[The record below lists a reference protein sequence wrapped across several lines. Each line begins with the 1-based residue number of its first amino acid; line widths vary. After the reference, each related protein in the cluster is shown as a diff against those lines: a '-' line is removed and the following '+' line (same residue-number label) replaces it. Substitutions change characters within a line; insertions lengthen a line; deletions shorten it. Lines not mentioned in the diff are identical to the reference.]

1 MATPIPELI
10 GSPLPAISVILP
22 VLNEES
28 HLEGA
33 VLSVLSQ
40 DYRGPLE
47 IILALGPSRDRTNE
61 IATKLASHDNRV
73 KLLDSP
79 TGKTAAGLN
88 LALAASKSPVVVRV
102 DGHAQIPNNYI
113 SLIVEILNKTGAVN
127 VGGVMA
133 AVGTTAF
140 ERAVAGAMRSPLG
153 VGASR
158 FHTGGEAG
166 EVDTVY
172 LGAFR
177 REALVAIG
185 GFDGDDNAANVKY
198 LYYTSDGG
206 KTWGNPSNRLDPTGV
221 LSTSQEITLKM
232 FSDFNNN
239 IVVIGDRGGFIRYS
253 PNNGHN
259 WYEIIPAGG
268 LSNIQSAYY
277 KDDVLIIG
285 TIGGIIYTG
294 TIQPPD
300 YLFIGGT
307 QYTDISGSIITDSA
321 FCSETNQLFFIGGNS
336 IYSYT
341 VNESLLTYNGPPV
354 NTSISGASYKKI
366 KFNLIIRFIKKYKPI
381 VLVLNAI
388 NAMITVKIG
397 VKLFNIPQNPLLSPV
412 PA

>member
-61 IATKLASHDNRV
+61 IATKLASQDNRV
-73 KLLDSP
+73 KLIDSP

-185 GFDGDDNAANVKY
+185 GFDERFTRAQDWELNFRLRENGGVIYFDPRLHVTYRPRSSVSALAKQYFEYGRWRRVVSRRHSGTINYRY
-198 LYYTSDGG
+198 LAPPFALLGFSASLVLGI
-206 KTWGNPSNRLDPTGV
+206 V
-221 LSTSQEITLKM
+221 LSSIFFIPALVYLLFVVLASLKISTSIREYLLLLL
-232 FSDFNNN
+232 
-239 IVVIGDRGGFIRYS
+239 VIPTMHFAWGAGFISS
-253 PNNGHN
+253 PKT
-259 WYEIIPAGG
+259 
-268 LSNIQSAYY
+268 L
-277 KDDVLIIG
+277 
-285 TIGGIIYTG
+285 
-294 TIQPPD
+294 
-300 YLFIGGT
+300 
-307 QYTDISGSIITDSA
+307 
-321 FCSETNQLFFIGGNS
+321 
-336 IYSYT
+336 
-341 VNESLLTYNGPPV
+341 
-354 NTSISGASYKKI
+354 
-366 KFNLIIRFIKKYKPI
+366 
-381 VLVLNAI
+381 
-388 NAMITVKIG
+388 
-397 VKLFNIPQNPLLSPV
+397 V
-412 PA
+412 PASQ

>member
-1 MATPIPELI
+1 MATPTHELI

-61 IATKLASHDNRV
+61 IAAKLATQDNRV

-102 DGHAQIPNNYI
+102 DGHAQIPNDYI

-158 FHTGGEAG
+158 FHTGGQAG

-185 GFDGDDNAANVKY
+185 GFDERFTRAQDWELNFRLRENGGVIYFDPRLHVTYRPRSTVRALAKQYFEYGRWRRVVSRRHSGTINYRY
-198 LYYTSDGG
+198 LAPPFALLGFSASLVLGI
-206 KTWGNPSNRLDPTGV
+206 V
-221 LSTSQEITLKM
+221 LSAV
-232 FSDFNNN
+232 FF
-239 IVVIGDRGGFIRYS
+239 
-253 PNNGHN
+253 
-259 WYEIIPAGG
+259 IPA
-268 LSNIQSAYY
+268 LVYLLFV
-277 KDDVLIIG
+277 VLAS
-285 TIGGIIYTG
+285 
-294 TIQPPD
+294 
-300 YLFIGGT
+300 LK
-307 QYTDISGSIITDSA
+307 IS
-321 FCSETNQLFFIGGNS
+321 
-336 IYSYT
+336 
-341 VNESLLTYNGPPV
+341 
-354 NTSISGASYKKI
+354 TSISEYLLLLLVIPTMHFAWGAG
-366 KFNLIIRFIKKYKPI
+366 FIS
-381 VLVLNAI
+381 
-388 NAMITVKIG
+388 
-397 VKLFNIPQNPLLSPV
+397 SPKTLV
-412 PA
+412 PASQ

>member
-1 MATPIPELI
+1 MATPTHELI

-40 DYRGPLE
+40 DYRGPFE

-61 IATKLASHDNRV
+61 IAAKLASQDNRV
-73 KLLDSP
+73 KLIDSP

-102 DGHAQIPNNYI
+102 DGHAQIPKNYI
-113 SLIVEILNKTGAVN
+113 SLIVEILNETGAVN

-185 GFDGDDNAANVKY
+185 GFDERFTRAQDWELNFRLRENGGVIYFDPRLHVTYRPRSSIGALAKQYFEYGRWRRVVSRRHSGTINYRY
-198 LYYTSDGG
+198 LAPPFALIGFSASLILGIALSSIFFIPALVY
-206 KTWGNPSNRLDPTGV
+206 LLFVV
-221 LSTSQEITLKM
+221 LASLKISTSMSEYFLLLL
-232 FSDFNNN
+232 
-239 IVVIGDRGGFIRYS
+239 VIPTMHFAWGAGFISS
-253 PNNGHN
+253 PKT
-259 WYEIIPAGG
+259 
-268 LSNIQSAYY
+268 L
-277 KDDVLIIG
+277 
-285 TIGGIIYTG
+285 
-294 TIQPPD
+294 
-300 YLFIGGT
+300 
-307 QYTDISGSIITDSA
+307 
-321 FCSETNQLFFIGGNS
+321 
-336 IYSYT
+336 
-341 VNESLLTYNGPPV
+341 
-354 NTSISGASYKKI
+354 
-366 KFNLIIRFIKKYKPI
+366 
-381 VLVLNAI
+381 
-388 NAMITVKIG
+388 
-397 VKLFNIPQNPLLSPV
+397 V
-412 PA
+412 PASQ

>member
-28 HLEGA
+28 HLERA

-61 IATKLASHDNRV
+61 IATKLASQDNRV

-79 TGKTAAGLN
+79 TGKTATGLN

-177 REALVAIG
+177 REALNAIG
-185 GFDGDDNAANVKY
+185 GFDERFTRAQDWELNFRLRENGGVIYFDPRLHVTYRPRSSVGALAKQYFEYGRWRRVVSRRHSGTINYRY
-198 LYYTSDGG
+198 LAPPFALLGFSTSIV
-206 KTWGNPSNRLDPTGV
+206 LGV
-221 LSTSQEITLKM
+221 LLSSIFFIPALVYLLFVVLASLKISTSVGEYLLLL
-232 FSDFNNN
+232 
-239 IVVIGDRGGFIRYS
+239 VVIPTMHFAWGAGFISS
-253 PNNGHN
+253 PKT
-259 WYEIIPAGG
+259 
-268 LSNIQSAYY
+268 L
-277 KDDVLIIG
+277 
-285 TIGGIIYTG
+285 
-294 TIQPPD
+294 
-300 YLFIGGT
+300 
-307 QYTDISGSIITDSA
+307 
-321 FCSETNQLFFIGGNS
+321 
-336 IYSYT
+336 
-341 VNESLLTYNGPPV
+341 
-354 NTSISGASYKKI
+354 
-366 KFNLIIRFIKKYKPI
+366 
-381 VLVLNAI
+381 
-388 NAMITVKIG
+388 
-397 VKLFNIPQNPLLSPV
+397 V
-412 PA
+412 PASQ

>member
-28 HLEGA
+28 HIESA

-61 IATKLASHDNRV
+61 IATKLASQDNRV

-88 LALAASKSPVVVRV
+88 LALAVSKSPVVVRV

-177 REALVAIG
+177 REALIAIG
-185 GFDGDDNAANVKY
+185 GFDERFTRAQDWELNFRLRENGGVIYFDPRLHVTYRPRSSVGALAKQYFEYGRWRRVVSRRHSGTINYRY
-198 LYYTSDGG
+198 LAPPFALLGF
-206 KTWGNPSNRLDPTGV
+206 
-221 LSTSQEITLKM
+221 STSIVLGILLSSIFFIPALVYLLFVVLASLKI
-232 FSDFNNN
+232 STS
-239 IVVIGDRGGFIRYS
+239 IGEYLLLLVVIPTMHFAWGAGFISS
-253 PNNGHN
+253 PKT
-259 WYEIIPAGG
+259 
-268 LSNIQSAYY
+268 L
-277 KDDVLIIG
+277 
-285 TIGGIIYTG
+285 
-294 TIQPPD
+294 
-300 YLFIGGT
+300 
-307 QYTDISGSIITDSA
+307 
-321 FCSETNQLFFIGGNS
+321 
-336 IYSYT
+336 
-341 VNESLLTYNGPPV
+341 
-354 NTSISGASYKKI
+354 
-366 KFNLIIRFIKKYKPI
+366 
-381 VLVLNAI
+381 
-388 NAMITVKIG
+388 
-397 VKLFNIPQNPLLSPV
+397 V
-412 PA
+412 PASQ

>member
-1 MATPIPELI
+1 MATPTHELI

-61 IATKLASHDNRV
+61 IAAKLASQDRRV

-88 LALAASKSPVVVRV
+88 LALAASNNPVVVRV
-102 DGHAQIPNNYI
+102 DGHAQIPKNYI

-133 AVGTTAF
+133 AVGTTVF

-185 GFDGDDNAANVKY
+185 GFDERFTRAQDWELNFRLRENGGVIYFDPRSHVTYRPRSSIGALAKQYFEYGRWRRVVSRRHSGTINYRY
-198 LYYTSDGG
+198 LAPPFALIGFSASLILGIALSSIFFIPALVY
-206 KTWGNPSNRLDPTGV
+206 LLFVV
-221 LSTSQEITLKM
+221 LASLKISTSMTEYFLLLL
-232 FSDFNNN
+232 
-239 IVVIGDRGGFIRYS
+239 VIPTMHFAWGAGFISS
-253 PNNGHN
+253 PKT
-259 WYEIIPAGG
+259 
-268 LSNIQSAYY
+268 L
-277 KDDVLIIG
+277 
-285 TIGGIIYTG
+285 
-294 TIQPPD
+294 
-300 YLFIGGT
+300 
-307 QYTDISGSIITDSA
+307 
-321 FCSETNQLFFIGGNS
+321 
-336 IYSYT
+336 
-341 VNESLLTYNGPPV
+341 
-354 NTSISGASYKKI
+354 
-366 KFNLIIRFIKKYKPI
+366 
-381 VLVLNAI
+381 
-388 NAMITVKIG
+388 
-397 VKLFNIPQNPLLSPV
+397 V
-412 PA
+412 PASQ

>member
-33 VLSVLSQ
+33 VLSALSQ

-61 IATKLASHDNRV
+61 IATKLASQDNRV
-73 KLLDSP
+73 KLIDSP

-88 LALAASKSPVVVRV
+88 IALAASKSPVVVRV
-102 DGHAQIPNNYI
+102 DGHAQIPKNYI

-185 GFDGDDNAANVKY
+185 GFDERFTRAQDWELNFRLRENGGVIYFDPRLHVTYRPRSSVSALAKQYFEYGRWRRVVSRRHSGTINYRY
-198 LYYTSDGG
+198 LAPPFALLGFSASLVLGI
-206 KTWGNPSNRLDPTGV
+206 V
-221 LSTSQEITLKM
+221 LSSIFFIPALVYLLFVVLASLKISTSIREYLLLLL
-232 FSDFNNN
+232 
-239 IVVIGDRGGFIRYS
+239 VIPTMHFAWGAGFISS
-253 PNNGHN
+253 PKT
-259 WYEIIPAGG
+259 
-268 LSNIQSAYY
+268 L
-277 KDDVLIIG
+277 
-285 TIGGIIYTG
+285 
-294 TIQPPD
+294 
-300 YLFIGGT
+300 
-307 QYTDISGSIITDSA
+307 
-321 FCSETNQLFFIGGNS
+321 
-336 IYSYT
+336 
-341 VNESLLTYNGPPV
+341 
-354 NTSISGASYKKI
+354 
-366 KFNLIIRFIKKYKPI
+366 
-381 VLVLNAI
+381 
-388 NAMITVKIG
+388 
-397 VKLFNIPQNPLLSPV
+397 V
-412 PA
+412 PASQ